1 MTLNEKI
8 EALHKL
14 GEALRRNIY
23 QPELEAVIRRSFQQ
37 NAWFTPDN
45 QQKAVQ
51 AVANEFLQ
59 KDLLKDWLQKYYDNF
74 NESTPPRR
82 TVALVVAGN
91 IPLVGFHDVLCV
103 FLSGN
108 KAKIKISEKD
118 ALLLPFLLQKLGEIA
133 PATIPFFELN
143 EGRLPPFD
151 AVIATGSNNSAR
163 YFESYFSKYP
173 NIIRKNRNSV
183 GILGGGENEADF
195 MAFGDDVFSYFGL
208 GCRNVSKIYVP
219 REYDFIP
226 MLEALHEF
234 STDMVVY
241 ERYKNNF
248 DFQVTLLIL
257 NRVKYMQNGCLL
269 LAESDKL
276 SSSISVLHYEY
287 YDSIKDL
294 EAKIA
299 AQAEAIQCV
308 VASASTLGN
317 SKKMPQLPADL
328 SAFAFG
334 KAQSPAL
341 FDYADGVDTMQFL
354 KEL

>member
-1 MTLNEKI
+1 
-8 EALHKL
+8 
-14 GEALRRNIY
+14 
-23 QPELEAVIRRSFQQ
+23 
-37 NAWFTPDN
+37 
-45 QQKAVQ
+45 
-51 AVANEFLQ
+51 
-59 KDLLKDWLQKYYDNF
+59 
-74 NESTPPRR
+74 
-82 TVALVVAGN
+82 
-91 IPLVGFHDVLCV
+91 
-103 FLSGN
+103 
-108 KAKIKISEKD
+108 
-118 ALLLPFLLQKLGEIA
+118 
-133 PATIPFFELN
+133 
-143 EGRLPPFD
+143 LPPFD

-195 MAFGDDVFSYFGL
+195 MALGDDVFSYFGL
-208 GCRNVSKIYVP
+208 GCRNVSKIFVP

-234 STDMVVY
+234 SPNMVIY

-294 EAKIA
+294 EEKIA

-308 VASASTLGN
+308 VASTSTLNN

-341 FDYADGVDTMQFL
+341 SDYADGVDTMEFL
-354 KEL
+354 KKI